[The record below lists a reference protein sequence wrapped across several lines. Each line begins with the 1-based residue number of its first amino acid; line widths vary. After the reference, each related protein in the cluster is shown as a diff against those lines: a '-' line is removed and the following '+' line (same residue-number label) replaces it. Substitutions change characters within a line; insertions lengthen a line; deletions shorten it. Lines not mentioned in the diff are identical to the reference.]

1 MAEPMDLDVAAVFA
15 GWMRRELM
23 DGFMLNL
30 EGRPGP
36 ARVMEAFLGAL
47 DDPQAAGTTITF

>member
-1 MAEPMDLDVAAVFA
+1 MFA

-30 EGRPGP
+30 EGPAPP
-36 ARVMEAFLGAL
+36 ARVMEALTGAL
-47 DDPQAAGTTITF
+47 DDPQAAGTTITL